1 VHGIGGIVG
10 ALLTGVFADKA
21 ISGASGNVLTQAIA
35 VGGVAVYSA
44 AGTAIVLFLVRALVG
59 LRVDP
64 DSEVQGLDL
73 AQHREHIGG

>member
-1 VHGIGGIVG
+1 M
-10 ALLTGVFADKA
+10 
-21 ISGASGNVLTQAIA
+21 LTQAIA